1 LLTESEIVA
10 ADAKPRGDAP
20 DGEDVVRLENVS
32 VEYRVPRERIRS
44 FKEYAIRLLQ
54 GRVQHEEFRA
64 LNDVSL
70 TVRRGEVF
78 GVIGHNGAGKS
89 TLLKVVSRVM
99 RPTRGRVWVKGRIAP
114 LLELGAGFH
123 PELSGRENIF
133 LNGTLLG
140 HTRAE
145 MEELFD
151 WIVDFA
157 ALGDFIDAPL
167 RTYSTGMGVRLG
179 FAVATASRPDI
190 LLVDEV
196 LSVGDEQFQEKC
208 AARMTE
214 FRQSGTTIL
223 LVTHDTRQALAMCD
237 HALWL
242 DHGAARALGVVDEV
256 IETYHDAHARKPQRT
271 PHYLEHQS
279 NLAPPPLPSLP
290 DDADQDDLAAP
301 AEVAKLSDLEELAL
315 QKQWFYSFDLP
326 SGRRTECLFPPEI
339 NKIHDTR
346 WAMLY
351 QALEPLCAGDFSRL
365 SCLDLG
371 CNQGYFAV
379 KLARLGCRQVS
390 GVDARAA
397 HIRDAELMRRIW
409 ALKHLQFRRLDLWQI
424 NPESFGQFD
433 VVSLLGVL
441 YNLEN
446 PIGALRLARA
456 LARRAVVIETQIAPD
471 LGGQIN
477 WGSKD
482 NAQSVH
488 GSFALIDQTGE
499 TDLSFAGLTGLSLCP
514 GREALMATMRR
525 LGFTHIEILPPPPY
539 AYEQF
544 VTGHRIFVVGH
555 CDG

>member
-10 ADAKPRGDAP
+10 AGAKPRDDAP
-20 DGEDVVRLENVS
+20 DREDVVRLENVS
-32 VEYRVPRERIRS
+32 VEYRAPRERIRS

-54 GRVQHEEFRA
+54 GRVQHEEFKA

-70 TVRRGEVF
+70 AVQRGEVF

-140 HTRAE
+140 YTRAE
-145 MEELFD
+145 MEELFG

-157 ALGDFIDAPL
+157 ELGDFIDAPL

-179 FAVATASRPDI
+179 FAVATASRPDV
-190 LLVDEV
+190 LLIDEV
-196 LSVGDEQFQEKC
+196 LAVGDEQFQEKC

-214 FRQSGTTIL
+214 FRRSGTTIL
-223 LVTHDTRQALAMCD
+223 LVTHDTRQALGMCD
-237 HALWL
+237 RALWL
-242 DHGAARALGVVDEV
+242 DHGAVGAVGAVDEV
-256 IETYHDAHARKPQRT
+256 IEAYHGTLARNPQRKLQ
-271 PHYLEHQS
+271 YSGHQS
-279 NLAPPPLPSLP
+279 NLAQRPLP
-290 DDADQDDLAAP
+290 DDEDQDNLAAS
-301 AEVAKLSDLEELAL
+301 AEVAESARLEELAL
-315 QKQWFYSFDLP
+315 RKRWFYSFDLP
-326 SGRRTECLFPPEI
+326 SGRRTECVLPPEVT
-339 NKIHDTR
+339 KIHDTR
-346 WAMLY
+346 WEMLKA
-351 QALEPLCAGDFSRL
+351 ALEPLCAGDFSRL
-365 SCLDLG
+365 SCLDIG

-379 KLARLGCRQVS
+379 KLAQLGCRPVT
-390 GVDARAA
+390 GIDARAA
-397 HIRDAELMRRIW
+397 HIQDADLIRRVW
-409 ALKHLQFRRLDLWQI
+409 GHKYLQFRRLDLWQI
-424 NPESFGQFD
+424 DPESFGQFD

-456 LARRAVVIETQIAPD
+456 LARRAVVIETQVAPD
-471 LGGQIN
+471 IKGRIN

-482 NAQSVH
+482 NFQPVH
-488 GSFALIDQTGE
+488 GSFALIEQAEDA
-499 TDLSFAGLTGLSLCP
+499 DLSFAGLTRLSLCP
-514 GREALMATMRR
+514 GREALMTTMRQ
-525 LGFTHIEILPPPPY
+525 LEFTNIEILPPAPD

-555 CDG
+555 CDA

>member
-1 LLTESEIVA
+1 MSLLTESEIA
-10 ADAKPRGDAP
+10 AAYAKPSDGAP
-20 DGEDVVRLENVS
+20 DCEDVVRLENVS
-32 VEYRVPRERIRS
+32 VEYRAPRERIRS

-54 GRVQHEEFRA
+54 GRVQHEEFKA

-70 TVRRGEVF
+70 AVRRGEVF
-78 GVIGHNGAGKS
+78 GIIGHNGAGKS

-99 RPTRGRVWVKGRIAP
+99 RPTRGRVWVKGQIAP

-123 PELSGRENIF
+123 PELSGRENVF

-140 HTRAE
+140 YMRAE

-157 ALGDFIDAPL
+157 ELRDFIDAPL
-167 RTYSTGMGVRLG
+167 RTYSTGMGMRLG

-190 LLVDEV
+190 LIVDEV
-196 LSVGDEQFQEKC
+196 LAVGDEQFQEKC

-214 FRQSGTTIL
+214 FRQNGTTIL
-223 LVTHDTRQALAMCD
+223 LVTHDMRQALGMCD
-237 HALWL
+237 RALWL
-242 DHGAARALGVVDEV
+242 DHGAVSAIGAVDEV
-256 IETYHDAHARKPQRT
+256 IEAYHDASARKFQWGT
-271 PHYLEHQS
+271 QS
-279 NLAPPPLPSLP
+279 AEYRSESAPPPPG
-290 DDADQDDLAAP
+290 DALKGVSRAAEP
-301 AEVAKLSDLEELAL
+301 FPLEDLAL
-315 QKQWFYSFDLP
+315 QKRWFYSFELP
-326 SGRRTECLFPPEI
+326 SGRRTECFLPPEVA
-339 NKIHDTR
+339 KIHDTR

-351 QALEPLCAGDFSRL
+351 EALEPLCAGDFSRL
-365 SCLDLG
+365 SCLDIG

-379 KLARLGCRQVS
+379 KLAQLGCRPVT
-390 GVDARAA
+390 GIDARAV
-397 HIRDAELMRRIW
+397 HIRDADLMRRVW
-409 ALKHLQFRRLDLWQI
+409 ELTHLQFRQIDLWQV

-433 VVSLLGVL
+433 VVLLLGVL

-446 PIGALRLARA
+446 PIGALRLAHA

-471 LGGQIN
+471 IGGRIN

-482 NAQSVH
+482 SFQPAH

-499 TDLSFAGLTGLSLCP
+499 ADLSFAGLTGLSLCP
-514 GREALMATMRR
+514 GRDALIAAMRR
-525 LGFTHIEILPPPPY
+525 LGFTNIEILPAAPD

-555 CDG
+555 CDT